1 MGKRLLNFNR
11 FMANFSTKLMGAF
24 VPVIVYKYAPA
35 YKMQMAILTI
45 VIQYFLS
52 FVLTLL
58 FKNILIKKPQVF
70 LFLRVVPV
78 IIYEVLLIFIDSNPW
93 PCVIGIGVAYS
104 LSYVF
109 KYVPTES
116 LFAYNNT
123 SLASGTGKNLAFA
136 KIVDQSAII
145 IGTIFG
151 GFVLDYLSVHILV
164 IISISLYIIGALPL
178 LIYYIVNKKDKSLNQ
193 EYSTYEHIALKEKSS
208 NTRYANSVSKKV
220 RVIYCLYYFLQE
232 SYNAMYVLM
241 PLFVFKLTG
250 KFSYSAIAGAIFDGV
265 YGVGCYLTAKL
276 ESKRDITIM
285 SATAGVMVGV
295 CGISMVFMR
304 SNTLI
309 LFYLL
314 VAIMAL
320 CYSMTYFFMYNRM
333 ILKSK
338 IIGRNITCVT
348 NKINMFFLST
358 SVVVSF
364 GLFLPINA
372 CFCIAGGL
380 SIVAGLSS
388 PHVEEK
394 TRRILVDHLEDNEIR
409 EDRGLFSSRR

>member
-24 VPVIVYKYAPA
+24 VPVIVYKYAPV
-35 YKMQMAILTI
+35 YKMQLAILTI

-52 FVLTLL
+52 FLLTLL
-58 FKNILIKKPQVF
+58 LKNILIKKPQVF
-70 LFLRVVPV
+70 LFLRVIPV
-78 IIYEVLLIFIDSNPW
+78 IIYEVLLIFIDQNPW

-123 SLASGTGKNLAFA
+123 SIASGTGKNLALA
-136 KIVDQSAII
+136 KVIDQSAII
-145 IGTIFG
+145 VGTILG
-151 GFVLDYLSVHILV
+151 GFVLDYLSVHVLV
-164 IISISLYIIGALPL
+164 IISVSLYLVGALPL
-178 LIYYIVNKKDKSLNQ
+178 LVYYIVNKKDKSLNQ
-193 EYSTYEHIALKEKSS
+193 EYSTYEHMALKEHSS

-220 RVIYCLYYFLQE
+220 RVIYCIYYFLQE

-241 PLFVFKLTG
+241 PLFIFKLTG
-250 KFSYSAIAGAIFDGV
+250 KFSYSAIAGALFDGF
-265 YGVGCYLTAKL
+265 YGIGCYLTAKL

-285 SATAGVMVGV
+285 SATAGIMVGV
-295 CGISMVFMR
+295 CGILMIFMR
-304 SNTLI
+304 HNTLI

-314 VAIMAL
+314 VCIMAL
-320 CYSMTYFFMYNRM
+320 SYSMIYFFMYNRM

-358 SVVVSF
+358 SFIVSF
-364 GLFLPINA
+364 GLWLPLNA
-372 CFCIAGGL
+372 CFLIASGF
-380 SIVAGLSS
+380 SIISGFSS
-388 PHVEEK
+388 PYVEEK
-394 TRRILVDHLEDNEIR
+394 TRRMLVDHLEDNEIR
-409 EDRGLFSSRR
+409 EDYSIFSRRR